1 MNGFGR
7 RSVIIGVALA
17 AAMSAG
23 AALAANTDLPPGF
36 AKTAFVSPDAAET
49 PLADSSRL
57 LLLTSG
63 SGRFSSFDG
72 PSLSTPFDP
81 GDTAALGL
89 ALRQPQSDGTAF
101 AGETTA
107 PSVPRAA
114 YARDS
119 SIRFT
124 AAPSID
130 PDGLGNALAQ
140 IDTNWA
146 QDVVVYAK
154 SPRESQV
161 GSGPASGAFARI
173 DVAPSVFPKQ
183 LIVGQPQPAPIVPGA
198 PGPQAPMIP
207 VGDTLSILPSQLVNG
222 GAVSAAFSAERVA
235 DSVVEPATLADA
247 LAESKRAAFAA
258 ESVDDA
264 TLLRA
269 AYARGTADNES
280 FSADRLELGVEASA
294 VDFAGLAEA
303 LAGRR

>member
-7 RSVIIGVALA
+7 RSVIVGVALA
-17 AAMSAG
+17 ATMSAG

-49 PLADSSRL
+49 TLAESSRL

-63 SGRFSSFDG
+63 TTRFSSVDVPNF
-72 PSLSTPFDP
+72 STPIDP
-81 GDTAALGL
+81 GDVAALGQ
-89 ALRQPQSDGTAF
+89 ALLQSEETAF

-119 SIRFT
+119 GIRFT

-130 PDGLGNALAQ
+130 PDGLGIALAQ
-140 IDTNWA
+140 IDTNLA
-146 QDVVVYAK
+146 QDVVAYAK
-154 SPRESQV
+154 SPRESHV

-183 LIVGQPQPAPIVPGA
+183 VIVGQPQPAPIVPGA

-207 VGDTLSILPSQLVNG
+207 VGDTLSILPAQLVNG
-222 GAVSAAFSAERVA
+222 GAVSAAFSDERVA
-235 DSVVEPATLADA
+235 DSVADPAALADA
-247 LAESKRAAFAA
+247 LAEDTRAAFAA

-264 TLLRA
+264 SALRA
-269 AYARGTADNES
+269 AYARDGADNET
-280 FSADRLELGVEASA
+280 FSADRLELRVETSA
-294 VDFAGLAEA
+294 VDFAGLAAA